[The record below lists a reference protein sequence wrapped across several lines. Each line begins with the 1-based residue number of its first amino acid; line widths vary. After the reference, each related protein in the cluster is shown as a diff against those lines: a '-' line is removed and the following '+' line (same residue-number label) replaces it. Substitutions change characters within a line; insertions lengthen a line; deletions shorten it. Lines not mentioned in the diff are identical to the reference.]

1 MKKYLLTTL
10 LLIIFLVGKSQL
22 IFDYNEINEEKSILN
37 SLRFDFTLLQS
48 QAIGNALII
57 QGFEIENSHYTLNLE
72 KFQVWDDHT
81 IIETQDENGL
91 NLQEMPIL
99 ALYKG
104 VVLEHKDSSFV
115 YLAVNESG
123 YAMGYVAFGKIKI
136 PINRPSDK
144 VRIDRLVKDV
154 SKRERKDFCGAEGLE
169 SYHSDDESIEVDYE
183 NYDRATM
190 LQNVVAIEMDY
201 PCYQIFN
208 SLDEAKEY
216 PFILFGAISGI
227 YERDIQSHFN
237 VSYLHIWT
245 TNDPY
250 TFEYGELCDCDE
262 CALEQF
268 RAYWNA
274 NFGGVSRNNA
284 VMLCGELGGGCAWVG
299 QLNSSY
305 SYAVCDIDGILV
317 LPIPFNS
324 PDNWDAIVTAHEIG
338 HNYNSK
344 HTHCYNPEIDKCY
357 NQEGGCYNGPVIA
370 THGTIMSY
378 CHLNLG
384 YSAID
389 MEFHSRC
396 INEKMRPYAASKL
409 NTLPTNLTLISP
421 NTLGHYAATSKITMD
436 PGFSTSH
443 YFEGEI
449 LNSGKESGAKMNLFM
464 TITSNDD
471 FIKKFEIES
480 FPIKKAIYPN
490 LWNGTD
496 ASGNEV
502 KSGEYQYIIT
512 KNGVQ
517 LESGSI
523 IIE

>member
-1 MKKYLLTTL
+1 MKKYVSLILFEFLFLMANCQLT
-10 LLIIFLVGKSQL
+10 
-22 IFDYNEINEEKSILN
+22 FDYDQIKGEKSDLN
-37 SLRFDFTLLQS
+37 SIRFDFTQLQS
-48 QAIGNALII
+48 QGLGEALII
-57 QGFEIENSHYTLNLE
+57 NGFEIENSTYTLNLE

-91 NLQEMPIL
+91 NLQEMPTL

-104 VVLEHKDSSFV
+104 VVLEEKDSSFV

-123 YAMGYVAFGKIKI
+123 YAMGYVDFGKLKI

-144 VRIDRLVKDV
+144 ARIDRLVKDV
-154 SKRERKDFCGAEGLE
+154 AKRERKDFCGAEGLE

-237 VSYLHIWT
+237 VTYLHIWT

-250 TFEYGELCDCDE
+250 TFEPWELCVCDE

-409 NTLPTNLTLISP
+409 STLPTTLTLTSS

-449 LNSGKESGAKMNLFM
+449 LSSGKGEETGHFYTLF
-464 TITSNDD
+464 IHLNEIAIQN
-471 FIKKFEIES
+471 FRINEYPLKKS
-480 FPIKKAIYPN
+480 VYPD
-490 LWNGTD
+490 LWNGLD
-496 ASGNEV
+496 ADGN
-502 KSGEYQYIIT
+502 KTKPGEYQFRIT
-512 KNGVQ
+512 KDDEV
-517 LESGSI
+517 
-523 IIE
+523 IETGTFVIE